1 MFFFSVISAM
11 RRISRIRIKI
21 DEKSL
26 RISIHIGNSL
36 EPKLNYI
43 LAILKK
49 WCANIIFNYILT
61 SGTIN
66 HLVLKK
72 HTNAE

>member
-1 MFFFSVISAM
+1 M

-26 RISIHIGNSL
+26 RILIHIENSL

-49 WCANIIFNYILT
+49 LCANIIYKYIMT